1 MPVITLPDGSQ
12 RQFAQPVTVFEVAED
27 IGPGLAKATLAG
39 EIDGQQVDTSFVID
53 RDAPVRL
60 ITAKDAA
67 GLELLRHS
75 TAHLLA
81 QAVKQLYPQ
90 AQVTIG
96 PVIDDGFYYD
106 FALDHAFSPEDLEK
120 IEARMKAI
128 VKEKLPVTRQVMSRD
143 EAISFF
149 EAQGEHYKAEIIRD
163 IPSDETLTLYTQ
175 GDFTDLCR
183 GPHVPNLSHLKVFK
197 LLKVAGAYWRGDS
210 DNAMLQR
217 IYGTAWGSKDDLKAY
232 LTRLE
237 EAEKRDHRRI
247 AKQLELFHQQEEAPG
262 MIFWHPR
269 GLAIWQVME
278 RYLQEQ
284 QRLGGYQ
291 EIKTPQ
297 IVDYTLWERSGHA
310 DKYRDNMF
318 STHSEKRDYAIK
330 PMSCPCHVQVYNQGL
345 RSYRDL
351 PLRLAE
357 FGCCHRNEP
366 SGSLHGLFRV
376 RSMVQDDGHIFC
388 TPEQIESEVSDF
400 MKMAFQIYEDFGMT
414 DIRIC
419 IATRPEQ
426 RIGSDTIWDQSEQ
439 ALSQAL
445 EKMGVE
451 FEWLPGE
458 GAFYGPKIE
467 LHLKD
472 CLGREWQCGT
482 VQVDFNMPERL
493 GAQYVTEN
501 NERQTPV
508 MIHRAVLGSFERFLG
523 MLIEHFEGKFPP
535 WLAPVQVVAMGVTDR
550 QREYV
555 ENIVQSLQA
564 QGLRAEADLRNEKIG
579 FKIREHTLQ
588 KVPYLLI
595 IGDREME
602 QSTVS
607 VRTRGGKET
616 SGVSLNEFIDL
627 LSAKIAEKGR
637 GQLED

>member
-12 RQFAQPVTVFEVAED
+12 RQFNQPVTVMQVAED
-27 IGPGLAKATLAG
+27 IGPGLAKATLAA
-39 EIDGQQVDTSFVID
+39 EIDGQMVDTSFKID
-53 RDAPVRL
+53 HDVTLRL
-60 ITAKDAA
+60 ISAKDKE

-75 TAHLLA
+75 AAHLLA

-96 PVIDDGFYYD
+96 PVIEDGFYYD
-106 FALDHAFSPEDLEK
+106 FAIEHHFSPEDLEK

-128 VKEKLPVTRQVMSRD
+128 AKQKLPVTRQVVSRD
-143 EAISFF
+143 EAIQFF
-149 EAQGEHYKAEIIRD
+149 ETQGEYYKAEIIRD
-163 IPSDETLTLYTQ
+163 MIADQALTLYTQ

-183 GPHVPNLSHLKVFK
+183 GPHVPHLGHLKVFK

-210 DNAMLQR
+210 NNAMLQR
-217 IYGTAWGSKDDLKAY
+217 IYGTAWASKDDLKSY
-232 LTRLE
+232 LIRLQ

-247 AKQLELFHQQEEAPG
+247 AKQLGLFHQQEEAPG
-262 MIFWHPR
+262 MIFWHPH
-269 GLAIWQVME
+269 GWTIWQVME
-278 RYLQEQ
+278 RYMQEQ

-318 STHSEKRDYAIK
+318 STHSEKREYAIK
-330 PMSCPCHVQVYNQGL
+330 PMSCPCHVQVFNQGL

-376 RSMVQDDGHIFC
+376 RSMVQDDGHVFC
-388 TPEQIESEVSDF
+388 TSEQIESEVRSF
-400 MKMAFQIYEDFGMT
+400 MKMAFQVYKDFGLT

-419 IATRPEQ
+419 LATRPGQ
-426 RIGSDTIWDQSEQ
+426 YIGSDAMWDQAEQ
-439 ALSQAL
+439 ALAQAL
-445 EKMGVE
+445 ERGGVD

-482 VQVDFNMPERL
+482 VQLDFNMPKRL
-493 GAQYVTEN
+493 GAEYVTEN
-501 NERQTPV
+501 NDRQTPV

-535 WLAPVQVVAMGVTDR
+535 WLAPIQVVAMGVTDR
-550 QREYV
+550 QRDYV
-555 ENIVQSLQA
+555 NTIVQALQA
-564 QGLRAEADLRNEKIG
+564 QGFRVEADLRNEKIG

-588 KVPYLLI
+588 KIPYLLI

-607 VRTRGGKET
+607 VRTRGGKEI
-616 SGVSLNEFIDL
+616 SGISLDEFKQQ